1 MRESYLKV
9 DIRKN
14 VKIDPWKN
22 VWYVRVILEIN
33 AIHFGDSRLHWTPAI
48 TSVLWETEL
57 WDLEITA
64 WQITWGDFPRKLKI
78 MTGLSK
84 VLCDIFIHILSEV
97 LGYLYLLPSGCILL
111 MYCAHNWQSALHA
124 KFAILIPG
132 HNWDKHLLHQIGAGM
147 MESLTDRANVTR
159 INKRI

>member
-14 VKIDPWKN
+14 VKVDPRKN

-64 WQITWGDFPRKLKI
+64 WQITGGDFPRNLKI
-78 MTGLSK
+78 ITGLSK

-97 LGYLYLLPSGCILL
+97 SEDISICSLLAAFSWCIVPIID
-111 MYCAHNWQSALHA
+111 NLHSMPNSQYWSQVTTGTNISCI
-124 KFAILIPG
+124 KLEQKWWNHWLIG
-132 HNWDKHLLHQIGAGM
+132 RTWW
-147 MESLTDRANVTR
+147 E
-159 INKRI
+159 

>member
-1 MRESYLKV
+1 MRKLYLKV
-9 DIRKN
+9 DIREN
-14 VKIDPWKN
+14 VKVDPWKN

-64 WQITWGDFPRKLKI
+64 WQITGGDFPRNLKI
-78 MTGLSK
+78 ITGLSK
-84 VLCDIFIHILSEV
+84 VLFDIYYSYSVRSIR
-97 LGYLYLLPSGCILL
+97 GYLYLLPSGCILL

-124 KFAILIPG
+124 KFAILILG
-132 HNWDKHLLHQIGAGM
+132 HNWDKHLALEQ
-147 MESLTDRANVTR
+147 ESWNHWLIEQTWRE
-159 INKRI
+159 